1 MMEEVVVSTG
11 LWLLLVEIL
20 FMYALYIDSDNSLLV
35 NNVFILIFE
44 LSENWLSCE
53 FESLSE

>member
-1 MMEEVVVSTG
+1 MEEVVVSIG

-20 FMYALYIDSDNSLLV
+20 FMFVSYIDSDISLLV
-35 NNVFILIFE
+35 NDIFVIIFE
-44 LSENWLSCE
+44 LSENWVSFE